1 MIDRFLVEKTHAH
14 LNYDGGPR
22 RVREE
27 ARESRGRR
35 MTETVQTV
43 CRARYSRD
51 GLIYIYP
58 LSWTMCARS
67 RNATEKLSY

>member
-1 MIDRFLVEKTHAH
+1 
-14 LNYDGGPR
+14 
-22 RVREE
+22 
-27 ARESRGRR
+27 

-43 CRARYSRD
+43 SRARYSRN